1 MLHVSP
7 EIYFDENWKRNHKSK
22 AWSISIP
29 SVKSAKSSK
38 SPTWQGNPSF
48 LASLL
53 CIAHYSTLS
62 MLVWIL
68 SVYPS
73 TMCVKW
79 WRWWH
84 WVEDQGWLGFSKV
97 FAKIFSSIDEDVKK
111 EELNKENLIKISN
124 RRKLF
129 LECYKHE
136 YQGVSTFLHQPT
148 LSTNHPNTKN
158 FYCLI
163 VKLQK

>member
-1 MLHVSP
+1 MFHQ
-7 EIYFDENWKRNHKSK
+7 KSILTK
-22 AWSISIP
+22 IGKETIK
-29 SVKSAKSSK
+29 VKPGQS
-38 SPTWQGNPSF
+38 Q
-48 LASLL
+48 SLL
-53 CIAHYSTLS
+53 SSLLNRRKVQLDKEILHFWLHYCYIAHYSTLS

-148 LSTNHPNTKN
+148 LSTIHPKPFLPNPKN
-158 FYCLI
+158 FYC
-163 VKLQK
+163 